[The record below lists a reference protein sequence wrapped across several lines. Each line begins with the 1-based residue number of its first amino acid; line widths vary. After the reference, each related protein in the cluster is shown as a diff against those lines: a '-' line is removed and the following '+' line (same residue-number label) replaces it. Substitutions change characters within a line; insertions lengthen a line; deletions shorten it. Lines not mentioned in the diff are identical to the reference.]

1 MNSKNKKGFFLVF
14 ILVAVFPVAFLFIF
28 MNIEKHS
35 PKVDLNRILPIY
47 GPKDT
52 FTNFTRNGK
61 PFLDTAYFQIP
72 NFSFINQN
80 GDTITKERVMG
91 HVLIVDFFFTTCKS
105 ICIDMHRNMQTV
117 QDAFLK
123 ENEVLILSHTVD
135 PETDSVGQ
143 LFKYG
148 IEHQVNSKIWNLL
161 TGNKQDIYKMAR
173 NGYFITA
180 TQGDGGSEDF
190 IHDQK
195 FCIIDKEGR
204 IRGYYN
210 GTDPEQV
217 KKLIDATKALLASYH
232 IPLRAK

>member
-1 MNSKNKKGFFLVF
+1 MSIQGKKGFFIAF
-14 ILVAVFPVAFLFIF
+14 ILVAVFPVVFLLVF
-28 MNIEKHS
+28 MNIDKHT
-35 PKVDLNRILPIY
+35 PKVDINRILPIY

-61 PFLDTAYFQIP
+61 AYLDTAYFQIP
-72 NFSFINQN
+72 NFYFINQN
-80 GDTITKERVMG
+80 GDTINKDRVMG

-105 ICIDMHRNMQTV
+105 ICVDMHRNMQTV

-123 ENEVLILSHTVD
+123 ENEVMILSHTVD

-143 LFKYG
+143 LFQYG
-148 IEHQVNSKIWNLL
+148 LEHNVNSKIWNLL
-161 TGNKQDIYKMAR
+161 TGKKEDIYRMAR

-180 TQGDGGSEDF
+180 TQGDGGPDDF

-195 FCIIDKEGR
+195 FVIIDKEGR

-210 GTDPEQV
+210 GTDPKSV
-217 KKLIDATKALLASYH
+217 KQMIDATKALLASYH
-232 IPLRAK
+232 IPLRLK